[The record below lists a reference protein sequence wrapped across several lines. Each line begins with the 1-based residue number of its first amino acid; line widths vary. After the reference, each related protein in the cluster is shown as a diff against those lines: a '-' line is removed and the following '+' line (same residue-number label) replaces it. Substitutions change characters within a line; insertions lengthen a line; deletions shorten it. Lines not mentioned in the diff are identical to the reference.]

1 MPLIITKGRHA
12 SERVDASIIDFMP
25 QHPEIRQLFRR
36 GGEGLQKAYERS
48 GIQPDNGPVI
58 LDGYGLDEKYLI
70 CFLHSHHRMEPQEMT
85 FNYGKALMLAH
96 RMRCESVEIRIPP
109 FPNALSVIQRIC
121 AAFLEHYDMRIYLHV
136 SSQSECNVPEDLL
149 ERLRPRFDSVALED
163 QDNLPCPGIY
173 SVEPDFSLE
182 DTEYEDAPVE
192 ATQEPFFAP
201 PCAPAPTK
209 QRPSA
214 AKPTGLFQKLSE
226 YLKANDAGFGETL
239 LKYIDRTGKKDSEIY
254 KRANIDRKLF
264 SKIRN
269 NPNYNPSK
277 PTAIAFAI
285 ALELSLEETQDL
297 IGRAGYSLSH
307 ASTFDRIIE
316 YYIINGNYNIYEINE
331 ALFYFDQSL
340 LGC

>member
-1 MPLIITKGRHA
+1 MPLIITKGRPA
-12 SERVDASIIDFMP
+12 SERVDASIVDFMP
-25 QHPEIRQLFRR
+25 QHPEIGQLFQR
-36 GGEGLQKAYERS
+36 GGDDLQKAYERS
-48 GIQPDNGPVI
+48 EIQPDKGPVV
-58 LDGYGLDEKYLI
+58 LKGYGLDEKFLI
-70 CFLHSHHRMEPQEMT
+70 CFLHSRHCMEVQEME
-85 FNYGKALMLAH
+85 FNYWQSLMLAH
-96 RMRCESVEIRIPP
+96 EKRCESVEIRIPS
-109 FPNALSVIQRIC
+109 FPNALSVIQKIC
-121 AAFLEHYDMRIYLHV
+121 AAFLERFDMRIYLRV
-136 SSQSECNVPEDLL
+136 SSRFDCNVPEDLL
-149 ERLRPRFDSVALED
+149 EDLCPHFDIDTPED
-163 QDNLPCPGIY
+163 LDESPDLGIY
-173 SVEPDFSLE
+173 SPAPDLSTQ
-182 DTEYEDAPVE
+182 DTECEDE
-192 ATQEPFFAP
+192 AIGSARKQFCA
-201 PCAPAPTK
+201 PCAPAPAER
-209 QRPSA
+209 RPSA

-254 KRANIDRKLF
+254 KKANIDRKLF

>member
-1 MPLIITKGRHA
+1 MPLIITKGRHP
-12 SERVDASIIDFMP
+12 SEHVDASIVDLMP
-25 QHPEIRQLFRR
+25 QHPEIERLFRC

-48 GIQPDNGPVI
+48 EIQLDNGPVV
-58 LDGYGLDEKYLI
+58 LNGYGLDEKYLI
-70 CFLHSHHRMEPQEMT
+70 CFLHSHHHMGEQEMG
-85 FNYGKALMLAH
+85 FNYWQSLMLAH
-96 RMRCESVEIRIPP
+96 QKRCKAVEIRIPS
-109 FPNALSVIQRIC
+109 FPNALSVIQKIC
-121 AAFLEHYDMRIYLHV
+121 AAFLERCDMRIYLRV
-136 SSQSECNVPEDLL
+136 SSCFDCNVPEKLIESLFSRFNRGVREDRDKL
-149 ERLRPRFDSVALED
+149 PR
-163 QDNLPCPGIY
+163 PGIY

-182 DTEYEDAPVE
+182 DVEYEDAPVE
-192 ATQEPFFAP
+192 DAQEPFYAP
-201 PCAPAPTK
+201 PCASP
-209 QRPSA
+209 RSSA

>member
-12 SERVDASIIDFMP
+12 SESVDASIVDLMP
-25 QHPEIRQLFRR
+25 QHPEIRRLFRR
-36 GGEGLQKAYERS
+36 GGEGLQKAFENCE
-48 GIQPDNGPVI
+48 IQPDNGPVV
-58 LDGYGLDEKYLI
+58 LNGYGLDEKFLI
-70 CFLHSHHRMEPQEMT
+70 CFLHSRHRMATQEMA
-85 FNYGKALMLAH
+85 FNYGQALKLAH
-96 RMRCESVEIRIPP
+96 AKQCESVEIRIPP

-149 ERLRPRFDSVALED
+149 ESLRPRFDIGALED
-163 QDNLPCPGIY
+163 REKSPRPGIY

-182 DTEYEDAPVE
+182 DVEYEDVPVE
-192 ATQEPFFAP
+192 AAQEPFYAP
-201 PCAPAPTK
+201 PCASP
-209 QRPSA
+209 RPSA

>member
-1 MPLIITKGRHA
+1 MPLIITKGRLA
-12 SERVDASIIDFMP
+12 SERVDASIVDLMP
-25 QHPEIRQLFRR
+25 QHPEIGQLFQR
-36 GGEGLQKAYERS
+36 GGEDLQKAYERS
-48 GIQPDNGPVI
+48 EIQPDKGPVV
-58 LDGYGLDEKYLI
+58 LNGYGLDEKYLI
-70 CFLHSHHRMEPQEMT
+70 CFLHSHHRMEAQEME
-85 FNYGKALMLAH
+85 FNYWQALILAH
-96 RMRCESVEIRIPP
+96 EKQCESVEIRVPS
-109 FPNALSVIQRIC
+109 FPNALSVIQEIC
-121 AAFLEHYDMRIYLHV
+121 AAFLERCDMRIYLHV
-136 SSQSECNVPEDLL
+136 SSPVACNVPEKLIKSIF
-149 ERLRPRFDSVALED
+149 LRFGRSALE
-163 QDNLPCPGIY
+163 NLDESPGSGIY
-173 SVEPDFSLE
+173 STESDFSLE

-192 ATQEPFFAP
+192 DTQEPFYAP
-201 PCAPAPTK
+201 PCAPAPAER
-209 QRPSA
+209 RPSA

-254 KRANIDRKLF
+254 KKANIDRKLF

-269 NPNYNPSK
+269 NPNYTPSK

>member
-1 MPLIITKGRHA
+1 MPLIITKGRHT
-12 SERVDASIIDFMP
+12 SESVDASIVDLMP
-25 QHPEIRQLFRR
+25 HRRLFRC
-36 GGEGLQKAYERS
+36 GGEGLQKAYENCE
-48 GIQPDNGPVI
+48 IQPDNGPVV
-58 LDGYGLDEKYLI
+58 LNSDGLDEKFLI
-70 CFLHSHHRMEPQEMT
+70 CFLHSRHRMTPQEMAL
-85 FNYGKALMLAH
+85 NYGQALKLAH
-96 RMRCESVEIRIPP
+96 EKRCESVEIRIPS
-109 FPNALSVIQRIC
+109 FPNALSVIQKIC
-121 AAFLEHYDMRIYLHV
+121 AVFLEHYDMRIYLHV

-149 ERLRPRFDSVALED
+149 ESLRPRFDSVALED
-163 QDNLPCPGIY
+163 QDNLPCPGFS

-182 DTEYEDAPVE
+182 DTEYEDAPAE
-192 ATQEPFFAP
+192 AAQEPFYAP
-201 PCAPAPTK
+201 HCAP

-254 KRANIDRKLF
+254 KRANVDRKLF

>member
-1 MPLIITKGRHA
+1 MPLIITKGRPA
-12 SERVDASIIDFMP
+12 SERVDASIVDFMP
-25 QHPEIRQLFRR
+25 LHPEIGQLFQR
-36 GGEGLQKAYERS
+36 GGDDLQQAYERS
-48 GIQPDNGPVI
+48 EIQPDKGPVV
-58 LDGYGLDEKYLI
+58 LKGYELDEKFLI
-70 CFLHSHHRMEPQEMT
+70 CFLHSRHCMEVQEME
-85 FNYGKALMLAH
+85 FNYWQSLMLAH
-96 RMRCESVEIRIPP
+96 EKRCESVEIRIPS
-109 FPNALSVIQRIC
+109 FPNALSVIQKIC
-121 AAFLEHYDMRIYLHV
+121 AAFLERCDMRIYLRV
-136 SSQSECNVPEDLL
+136 SSCFDCNVPEQLIESLFSRFNRRARENRDKSP
-149 ERLRPRFDSVALED
+149 RPGF
-163 QDNLPCPGIY
+163 Y
-173 SVEPDFSLE
+173 STEPDFSLE
-182 DTEYEDAPVE
+182 DTQYEDAPIE
-192 ATQEPFFAP
+192 STRKPFCA
-201 PCAPAPTK
+201 PCAPAPAER
-209 QRPSA
+209 RPSA

-254 KRANIDRKLF
+254 KKANIDRKLF

>member
-1 MPLIITKGRHA
+1 MPLIITDGRHA
-12 SERVDASIIDFMP
+12 SKRVDASIVDLMP
-25 QHPEIRQLFRR
+25 RHPDIGQLFRR
-36 GGEGLQKAYERS
+36 GGEGLRKAYEQS

-58 LDGYGLDEKYLI
+58 LDGYGLERKYLI
-70 CFLHSHHRMEPQEMT
+70 CFLHSHHRMSPQEMT
-85 FNYGKALMLAH
+85 FNYGQALMLAQ

-109 FPNALSVIQRIC
+109 FPNALTVMQRIC
-121 AAFLEHYDMRIYLHV
+121 AAFLERCEMRIYLQV
-136 SSQSECNVPEDLL
+136 SSRFDCNVPEKLIESLL
-149 ERLRPRFDSVALED
+149 PRFDRGAPEGTDKS
-163 QDNLPCPGIY
+163 PGSGIY
-173 SVEPDFSLE
+173 STEPDFSLE
-182 DTEYEDAPVE
+182 DTQYEEAPIE
-192 ATQEPFFAP
+192 SIQEPFFA

-214 AKPTGLFQKLSE
+214 VKPTGLFQKLSE

-239 LKYIDRTGKKDSEIY
+239 LLYIDRTGKKDSEIY
-254 KRANIDRKLF
+254 KKANIDRKLF

-277 PTAIAFAI
+277 STAIAFAI

-316 YYIINGNYNIYEINE
+316 YYIINGNYDLYEINE